1 MTPAQ
6 LQTLKAYILA
16 DQSLSAQIAAGNF
29 QAVADQ
35 LNQQASP
42 TYVVW
47 RSNVSIDETGNA
59 WQGTDID
66 GMSALNM
73 QRLQLLIS
81 SATDGVFDMRRADR
95 RVGFEN
101 PFGTSANNASR
112 VAMRAVG
119 RRTATVAEKLLS
131 TGTGSEAA
139 PAITTFEG
147 DVGWETVKDA
157 WEA

>member
-1 MTPAQ
+1 M
-6 LQTLKAYILA
+6 
-16 DQSLSAQIAAGNF
+16 
-29 QAVADQ
+29 
-35 LNQQASP
+35 
-42 TYVVW
+42 VW

-112 VAMRAVG
+112 VAMRAVW